1 MATFKPTSEMTTE
14 EFTQY
19 WDENCDEINRNLE
32 QLVQKAHTLKT
43 KIETRR
49 AERQARKDE
58 E

>member
-1 MATFKPTSEMTTE
+1 MATFKPTSEMSTE
-14 EFTQY
+14 EFIKY
-19 WDENCDEINRNLE
+19 WDENCDEIDRNLE
-32 QLVQKAHTLKT
+32 QLLTQAKTLRN